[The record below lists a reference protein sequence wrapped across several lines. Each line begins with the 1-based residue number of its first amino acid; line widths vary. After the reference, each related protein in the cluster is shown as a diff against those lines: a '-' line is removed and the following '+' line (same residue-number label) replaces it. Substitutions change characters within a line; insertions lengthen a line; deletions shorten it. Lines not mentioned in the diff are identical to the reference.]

1 MADFEMTALAA
12 KPKRRAAARRK
23 TAPKPL
29 GRIPGPPILNEA
41 ALAAGLEALRAL
53 DPVVV
58 EAMLAVAGETPLRRR
73 EPGFEG
79 LCWIIVGQQVSTAA
93 ARSIFGRLQAG
104 LTPLSP
110 ETVLAA
116 SDEAIRACGLSA
128 PKIRAVR
135 ALAQACADGLDLAGL
150 AALEADAA
158 HARLCMVKGVGPW
171 TADIFLLFCL
181 GHADAWPA
189 GDLAL
194 QEAMR
199 MALGL
204 KMRPDAKRATKLAER
219 WRPWRGVAAR
229 LLWAYYGALKGRSG
243 MALADKKEEV

>member
-1 MADFEMTALAA
+1 MPGQMTV
-12 KPKRRAAARRK
+12 KRAAPKSRARVRPPP
-23 TAPKPL
+23 APPA
-29 GRIPGPPILNEA
+29 PILDEA
-41 ALAAGLEALRAL
+41 ALAAGLAALRRA
-53 DPVVV
+53 DPATV
-58 EAMLAVAGETPLRRR
+58 ELMLAVAGAVPLRRR

-93 ARSIFGRLQAG
+93 ARAIHARLQAG
-104 LTPLSP
+104 VSPLAP

-116 SDEAIRACGLSA
+116 SDEALRACGLSA
-128 PKIRAVR
+128 PKIRALR
-135 ALAQACADGLDLAGL
+135 ALAQACVDGLDLGGL

-158 HARLCMVKGVGPW
+158 HKALCAVKGIGPW
-171 TADIFLLFCL
+171 SADIFLLFCL

-204 KMRPDAKRATKLAER
+204 KTRPDAKRATRLAAR
-219 WRPWRGVAAR
+219 WRPYRGVAAR
-229 LLWAYYGALKGRSG
+229 LLWAYYGVMKGRAG
-243 MALADKKEEV
+243 VVLADKEKP